1 MKLRLASGK
10 TVVILELTDTPTAK
24 ALLTAA
30 PFESRAQT
38 WGEEVYFTTPVSA
51 KLEPDARQ
59 VVEPGTVC
67 FWTQGDALALPYG
80 RTPIS
85 TDARPKL
92 ANPCNVV
99 GKLIGDPK
107 VLAKVKSGDAVKVE
121 RPEMQRKRVNSSKL
135 RSVGYDEGTRTLE
148 VEMSNGQVYQY
159 VGVYPEVYRRFMAAP
174 NPTSFFDDK
183 IAEEYTPKPVK

>member
-10 TVVILELTDTPTAK
+10 MVVILELMDTPTAK
-24 ALLTAA
+24 ALLAAA

-38 WGEEVYFTTPVSA
+38 WGEEVYFTTPLSA

-92 ANPCNVV
+92 ANPCNVL
-99 GKLIGDPK
+99 GKVLGDPQQ
-107 VLAKVKSGDAVKVE
+107 LAKILSGEKIRVE
-121 RPEMQRKRVNSSKL
+121 K
-135 RSVGYDEGTRTLE
+135 
-148 VEMSNGQVYQY
+148 
-159 VGVYPEVYRRFMAAP
+159 A
-174 NPTSFFDDK
+174 
-183 IAEEYTPKPVK
+183 